1 MDLRISVKVRHSVCE
16 GSVRVR
22 TVWSAWGPMDAL
34 CAMRI
39 CEHAS
44 AGSRQTLCARAGCW
58 GGGGKRRTCELRA
71 WLGHLKGVPLQSEPG
86 CTALGSPLS
95 LPQSLLFA
103 WRIIFPFIYM
113 TCFDGVPTDAR
124 LC

>member
-1 MDLRISVKVRHSVCE
+1 MRGCGAGELELVGKRLSMWRVCWGRKGRREYMDLRISVKVRHSVCE

-58 GGGGKRRTCELRA
+58 GGGE
-71 WLGHLKGVPLQSEPG
+71 E
-86 CTALGSPLS
+86 
-95 LPQSLLFA
+95 
-103 WRIIFPFIYM
+103 
-113 TCFDGVPTDAR
+113 TDV
-124 LC
+124 